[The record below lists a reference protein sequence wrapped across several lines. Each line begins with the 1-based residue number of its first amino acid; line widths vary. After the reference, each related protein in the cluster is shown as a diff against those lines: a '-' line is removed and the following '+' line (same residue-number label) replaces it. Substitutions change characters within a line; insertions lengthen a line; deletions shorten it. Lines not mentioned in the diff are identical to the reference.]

1 MPVSWVSHF
10 CLRIF
15 CYKLLKLIYPQ
26 IWLVMVPA
34 MVLVLYWHCCFV
46 MPILLDVVGWTA
58 GRGSILCSKWAAK
71 VFLSKVLCWPPS
83 GITCSQFQLINSMV
97 CSVMARFI
105 FSSFHQL
112 TSMHVSSWH
121 NLYHSWS
128 FFMFSFIQTLEVI
141 EIELTGLIVVTKIEH
156 CPVCLFIC
164 PSLKYFTVTKIQ

>member
-1 MPVSWVSHF
+1 MPASWVSHF

-26 IWLVMVPA
+26 NWLVMVPP

-46 MPILLDVVGWTA
+46 MPILLYVVGWTA

-83 GITCSQFQLINSMV
+83 GITCSQFRLINAMV
-97 CSVMARFI
+97 CCVMARFV
-105 FSSFHQL
+105 FSSVQSINWPLYMFLHG
-112 TSMHVSSWH
+112 H

-128 FFMFSFIQTLEVI
+128 FFMVSFIQTLEVQNN
-141 EIELTGLIVVTKIEH
+141 LI
-156 CPVCLFIC
+156 
-164 PSLKYFTVTKIQ
+164 S